1 MLKDTA
7 VREIVLDTETTG
19 LDPASGHRIVEI
31 GCVELVDRLP
41 SGQTFQKYINP
52 EREMS
57 GDAQAIHGLT
67 DEFLR
72 DQPLFAEVAAEFLD
86 FIADSPLV
94 IHNADFDLGFVNLE
108 LQRVGF
114 AALHG
119 NRAIDTVL
127 LARRKF
133 PGAPASLDALCRRFA
148 IDNSG
153 RELHGALLDASL
165 LAEVYLELTGGRQT
179 GLKFGGGPA
188 EPGRLTAAAAERP
201 WREPR
206 PHEASPEEQAAH
218 AALLA
223 KIKSP
228 IWGT

>member
-1 MLKDTA
+1 M
-7 VREIVLDTETTG
+7 REIVLDTETTG

-41 SGQTFQKYINP
+41 SGETFQRYINP
-52 EREMS
+52 EREIPEE
-57 GDAQAIHGLT
+57 ARAVHGLT
-67 DEFLR
+67 DDFLGA
-72 DQPLFAEVAAEFLD
+72 QPVFAAIAAEFLD

-94 IHNADFDLGFVNLE
+94 IHNADFDLGFMNME
-108 LQRVGF
+108 LQRAGF
-114 AALHG
+114 AALLA

-127 LARRKF
+127 IARRKF
-133 PGAPASLDALCRRFA
+133 PGAPANLDALCKRFA

-179 GLKFGGGPA
+179 GLKFAADPGASARAAASGPA
-188 EPGRLTAAAAERP
+188 AEMRA
-201 WREPR
+201 PR
-206 PHEASPEEQAAH
+206 PHAPSAEELAAH

-223 KIKSP
+223 KIKNP
-228 IWGT
+228 IWGA

>member
-1 MLKDTA
+1 M
-7 VREIVLDTETTG
+7 REIILDTETTG
-19 LDPASGHRIVEI
+19 LDPASGHRVVEI

-41 SGQTFQKYINP
+41 TGSTFQRYINP
-52 EREMS
+52 ERGMPAE
-57 GDAQAIHGLT
+57 AQSVHGLT

-72 DQPLFAEVAAEFLD
+72 EQPLFAAVAVDFLEF
-86 FIADSPLV
+86 ISDSPLV
-94 IHNADFDLGFVNLE
+94 IHNADFDLGFMNME
-108 LQRVGF
+108 LKRAGHV
-114 AALHG
+114 ALHS

-133 PGAPASLDALCRRFA
+133 PGAPANLDALCKRFA

-179 GLKFGGGPA
+179 GLKLVPEPESGRLGPA
-188 EPGRLTAAAAERP
+188 TAGGEVRA
-201 WREPR
+201 PR
-206 PHEASPEEQAAH
+206 PHAASESELAAH

-223 KIKSP
+223 KIKHP